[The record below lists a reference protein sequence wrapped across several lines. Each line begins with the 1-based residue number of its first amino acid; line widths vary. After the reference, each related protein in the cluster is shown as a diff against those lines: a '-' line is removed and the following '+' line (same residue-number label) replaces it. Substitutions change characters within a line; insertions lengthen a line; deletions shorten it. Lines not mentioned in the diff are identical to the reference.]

1 MIRKL
6 LIALLVLIVLAAG
19 LFFWGVAKFRSEPIA
34 TLESMSRI
42 TLRAYGADRHEISTS
57 AGKLVYFTVGSGPTV
72 VLVHGANDQAGLWSR
87 TVARL
92 RSDYRFVIPDM
103 PGHGESDPP
112 TGAIPFE
119 LLLEGL
125 DAVVDAESGGQ
136 PVAIAG
142 NSLGGWLAQIYTLE
156 HPERVRALV
165 LENSGGLSVPDYS
178 GPSLMPTNRE
188 EARAA
193 FRATIVRS
201 GSIPDY
207 VVDDFVRRAPN
218 SQVARMAAEPFDR
231 WLLDDRL
238 AELSLP
244 VTLIWGEKDGVL
256 PLDYAQRLAAAI
268 PGAELR
274 TIPDCGHIPH
284 NECPDEFAR
293 ELSGAL
299 GR

>member
-6 LIALLVLIVLAAG
+6 LIALLVLIVVAAG
-19 LFFWGVAKFRSEPIA
+19 LFFWGVMRFRSEPIA

-42 TLRAYGADRHEISTS
+42 TLRAYGAERHEIPTS

-92 RSDYRFVIPDM
+92 SKEYRFVIPDL
-103 PGHGESDPP
+103 PGHGQSDPSAGP
-112 TGAIPFE
+112 IPFE

-125 DAVVDAESGGQ
+125 EAVIAAESGAQ

-156 HPERVRALV
+156 NPDRVRALV
-165 LENSGGLSVPDYS
+165 LENSGGLSLPDYS
-178 GPSLMPTNRE
+178 GPSLLPRNRE

-193 FRATIVRS
+193 FRATIARS
-201 GSIPDY
+201 GGIPDY

-238 AELSLP
+238 GELSLP

-256 PLDYAQRLAAAI
+256 PIDYARRLAAAI

-274 TIPDCGHIPH
+274 TIPECGHIPH
-284 NECPDEFAR
+284 HECPEEFAR

-299 GR
+299 DR